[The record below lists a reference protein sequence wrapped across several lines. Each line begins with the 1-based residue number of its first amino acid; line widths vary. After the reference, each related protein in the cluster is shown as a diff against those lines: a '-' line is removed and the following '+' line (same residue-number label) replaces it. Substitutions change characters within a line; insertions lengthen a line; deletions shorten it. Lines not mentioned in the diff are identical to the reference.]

1 MNVVGEELYDHHGD
15 DGMDTDKFDT
25 VNLNCRVAPYAAVCA
40 AHKVRRE
47 EKRRGE
53 KGREGEGARLF
64 CVACVT
70 CMLKCDVL

>member
-1 MNVVGEELYDHHGD
+1 MYDHHGD

-40 AHKVRRE
+40 AHKERRE
-47 EKRRGE
+47 EKRKEEKGREE